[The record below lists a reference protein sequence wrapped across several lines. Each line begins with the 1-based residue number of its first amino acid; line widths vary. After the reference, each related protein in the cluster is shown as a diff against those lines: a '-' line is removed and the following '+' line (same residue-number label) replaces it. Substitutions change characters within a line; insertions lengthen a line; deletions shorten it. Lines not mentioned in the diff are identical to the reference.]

1 MDIIQVVKG
10 DTGPQ
15 LKATVTRS
23 DTGEAFVGS
32 GTINLRVQKKAYHK
46 HTFNHPTRYN
56 FI

>member
-32 GTINLRVQKKAYHK
+32 GTINLRIRKSYDHNTSNYSFR
-46 HTFNHPTRYN
+46 HSYL
-56 FI
+56 